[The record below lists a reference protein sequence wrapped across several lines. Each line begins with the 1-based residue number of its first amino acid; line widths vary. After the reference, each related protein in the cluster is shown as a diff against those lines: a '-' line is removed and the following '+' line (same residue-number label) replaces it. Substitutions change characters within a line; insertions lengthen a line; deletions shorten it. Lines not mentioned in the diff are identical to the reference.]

1 MDNFLYMYFYIIL
14 VATISLCLS
23 FGIGLFIFKKK
34 IVKEGVC
41 ENVDCQV
48 SKDEIW
54 GNQVPQQQEQH
65 QQHQP
70 QQHQQHQCQQY
81 QQHQQYQHHQQHQ
94 QSQQPQQHQQPK
106 LNSSTPNYKSLL
118 RSIRDYVVEDEEQQ
132 PQPKT
137 QPQPKPKHTASTP
150 GYKLLLKKINDY
162 VVEDEPQQQQQ
173 PQKRQ
178 PPHQLQKN
186 TSQKIKDLLKA
197 LVNSFGKLSLQ
208 SPQLSEVEK
217 AHKRLNKRL
226 ELYQLME
233 RREIPGDGNCQMHA
247 LSDQLYGNLNHSR
260 AIRNIIVTWL
270 RKNRGFSLSN
280 GATLSE
286 FVTTTSWDEY
296 CNNMSKN
303 GTWGDHLTLVAAAEI
318 FRINISIISSVETQ
332 SNFVTEITPSKKSD
346 HALTLS
352 FRNKLN
358 KNTSRSLLCLSNS
371 GKSA

>member
-1 MDNFLYMYFYIIL
+1 MDNFLYMYFYLIF

-34 IVKEGVC
+34 IVKEGVY

-70 QQHQQHQCQQY
+70 QQHQQHQYQQY
-81 QQHQQYQHHQQHQ
+81 QQHQQYQHHQQ
-94 QSQQPQQHQQPK
+94 SQQNQQHQQPK

-118 RSIRDYVVEDEEQQ
+118 KSIRDYVVEDEEQQ

-162 VVEDEPQQQQQ
+162 VVEDEPQPQQQ

-197 LVNSFGKLSLQ
+197 LVNSFGKLCLQ
-208 SPQLSEVEK
+208 PPQLSEVEK

-286 FVTTTSWDEY
+286 FVTTTSWDQY

-346 HALTLS
+346 HGILLS
-352 FRNKLN
+352 HFAEFHYG
-358 KNTSRSLLCLSNS
+358 SLCQLVN
-371 GKSA
+371 